1 MADEKVTR
9 GGDMDVQ
16 PHTPPDDDVAEASE
30 ESFPASDPP
39 ARTVVTGPHDGAL
52 SAERRKRSA
61 AVKKDLPGDP
71 NPS

>member
-1 MADEKVTR
+1 MAERNVSR

-16 PHTPPDDDVAEASE
+16 PHAPPDDEVAEASE

-52 SAERRKRSA
+52 SAERRRRSA
-61 AVKKDLPGDP
+61 AVKKDLPGDQ
-71 NPS
+71 NAS